1 MENKKTTGADI
12 VVDTLINQNVEY
24 IFGIPGAKID
34 KVFDVLLDRGP
45 KLILTRH
52 EQNAAFIAGGI
63 GRITGKPGVVL
74 VTSGPGASNL
84 ATGLVTANAEGDP
97 IVAIAGNVSRADSL
111 KRTHQSM
118 DNAAL
123 FAPITK
129 YSKEVVHPDNISEA
143 LVNAFR
149 EATSPRKGATFVS
162 LPQDIV
168 NATDLKETA
177 ILPFNKHDLGPAE
190 ESKIHQ
196 LIVEIKKAKL
206 PVLLLGM
213 RSSSREVTT
222 VIRKLLTKT
231 KIPVVE
237 TFQAAGVISRELETC
252 FYGRVGLFKNQP
264 GDILLDQSDLVIAI
278 GYDPIEYDPVV
289 WNHDK
294 KSKIIH
300 IDEVIADIDN
310 YYQPELELIGDLP
323 ATLNKFIDKFEGLT
337 LNPAE
342 DKILNDLHTRLM
354 ASQNVKKT
362 SDSNLTHPLHIINT
376 LRALI
381 DDKVTVAV
389 DVGSIYIWMARHFR
403 SYEPRRLLFSNGMQT
418 LGVSLPWGIA
428 ACLVRPEEKVVS
440 MSGDGGFLF
449 SAMELETAVR
459 LNLPLVHLIWNDG
472 YFDMVAFQQNMK
484 YNRTSAVELGPVDFV
499 KYAESFGAIGLRV
512 NHPNELQSVLE
523 QALAANKPVI
533 VDIPVDYKDNIL
545 LAKTLLDTEIY

>member
-1 MENKKTTGADI
+1 MENKKITGADI

-190 ESKIHQ
+190 ESKIDQ

-264 GDILLDQSDLVIAI
+264 GDILLDQSDLVIAV

-337 LNPAE
+337 LNPTE

-354 ASQNVKKT
+354 ASQNVKST

-418 LGVSLPWGIA
+418 LGVALPWGIA
-428 ACLVRPEEKVVS
+428 ACLVRPGEKVVS

-512 NHPNELQSVLE
+512 NHPSELQSVLE

-545 LAKTLLDTEIY
+545 LAKTLLDKEIY